1 MLKEFFKMSLKIVD
15 IFVIHLYTVLNVISK
30 RAGGKCYDFELVL
43 EITKKLVT
51 TVQ

>member
-1 MLKEFFKMSLKIVD
+1 MSLKTVD

-30 RAGGKCYDFELVL
+30 RAGEKCYDFELIKIIMK
-43 EITKKLVT
+43 ITKKKLVT